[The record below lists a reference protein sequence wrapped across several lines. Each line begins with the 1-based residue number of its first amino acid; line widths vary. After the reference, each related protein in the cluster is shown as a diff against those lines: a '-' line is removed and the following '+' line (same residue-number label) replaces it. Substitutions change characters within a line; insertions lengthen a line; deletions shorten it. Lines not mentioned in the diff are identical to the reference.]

1 MNFTFDRFIIELV
14 NSKLYNKLILLL
26 YSIIPET
33 DWSNKNMFSMLIY
46 CSIILF
52 VYMLRICNVSK

>member
-26 YSIIPET
+26 YSIILET